1 MRISD
6 WSSDVCSSDLSGHV
20 RSYALFGDV
29 QFRLTERL
37 MFTVGFRY
45 DHETNSLGIDQT
57 ARFAGAYPDPRAFGS
72 TGSPLYRA
80 VVAINPGVAGI
91 LAQASGSAAA
101 TARSFDAVLRSAE
114 HRVGTEWFSQVR
126 QRGERYHLPK

>member
-1 MRISD
+1 MRIRD
-6 WSSDVCSSDLSGHV
+6 WSSDVCSSDLGLYSRALAAIPVDFSADASGHV

-80 VVAINPGVAGI
+80 VVAINQRVAG
-91 LAQASGSAAA
+91 
-101 TARSFDAVLRSAE
+101 RSAE
-114 HRVGTEWFSQVR
+114 PPSYLQSLMRISDAAR
-126 QRGERYHLPK
+126 RLK